1 MEIFYAGFLLCGNA
15 ESRLQNSEGSASVA
29 LHYKPG
35 FEALILKAFPVF
47 NYNVPAL

>member
-1 MEIFYAGFLLCGNA
+1 MPDEHPRAEQARSLLGIT
-15 ESRLQNSEGSASVA
+15 VA

-47 NYNVPAL
+47 NYNVTAL